1 MVTTKKEFED
11 PDFVTLLR
19 ICNTKPQLLGLVNNY
34 MISGTI
40 VEPLTSDNKST
51 DGLSTEQIPTIDST
65 EFKYDEELAMLEK
78 LGYSGDMVKSVI
90 THFNGHLNLCIRYLN
105 QKM

>member
-1 MVTTKKEFED
+1 MKEINSAIMKQFED

-34 MISGTI
+34 MMSGTI
-40 VEPLTSDNKST
+40 VT
-51 DGLSTEQIPTIDST
+51 IPPVDLT

-78 LGYSGDMVKSVI
+78 LGYSGDTVKSVI

-105 QKM
+105 QKINF